1 MTTEPC
7 CPSRELPLRTQL
19 VVFSVSRGARR
30 LSLLKS
36 WRQGRVGPR
45 FRLGAAEAPA
55 FLAYI
60 VVGPQQPCEEI
71 GIALVSRLTFYLLVI
86 MRLINCCLGLYNYRS
101 IRRWGV

>member
-45 FRLGAAEAPA
+45 FRLGAAEAGLPRIHRCWA
-55 FLAYI
+55 ATTLRRNRYRAGFAVDFLFI
-60 VVGPQQPCEEI
+60 GDNEI
-71 GIALVSRLTFYLLVI
+71 NKLLF
-86 MRLINCCLGLYNYRS
+86 RS
-101 IRRWGV
+101 L